1 MLNSSTDPFARIA
14 PDAQQDPTAGSPSDG
29 QRLQPRIL
37 QESLSATFLTGRRSQ
52 AYCCSI
58 VAVVFLLS
66 SKGGGTGLN
75 SASQCL
81 PASANRRQLLTRAP
95 QSPALLVSFRS
106 TAIGIRRMIFRPWR
120 GASDTRISRAQ
131 TALTGLRFQD
141 PSRGTEAHLLHLP
154 LRHRRHD
161 RRSHFSATDHQ
172 VGAQW
177 LYHGASKSCAEKTA
191 VAHIAKH
198 ARTGAGRVRSL
209 QVEGL
214 LHARRGACALIT
226 PFSTARNTNIYI
238 CTSCNSCATSSRFT
252 KTSRARHT
260 TFSAVV
266 ATSASTPTTMTMK
279 KTMRTRR
286 PTAKTRLSGSC
297 RRRSSKT
304 RTPYARSALLA
315 VSPVASAHPDER
327 SCR

>member
-1 MLNSSTDPFARIA
+1 MLNSSIDPSAPVA
-14 PDAQQDPTAGSPSDG
+14 PDPQQDPTAGSPSDG
-29 QRLQPRIL
+29 ERLQPRIS
-37 QESLSATFLTGRRSQ
+37 QESLSAAFLSARRAQ
-52 AYCCSI
+52 ADCRSI

-81 PASANRRQLLTRAP
+81 LASVNRRQSLTRAP
-95 QSPALLVSFRS
+95 QLPALLVSFRS
-106 TAIGIRRMIFRPWR
+106 TAIGIRRMISRQWR
-120 GASDTRISRAQ
+120 GASDTRISRTQ
-131 TALTGLRFQD
+131 IALTGLRFQD

-177 LYHGASKSCAEKTA
+177 VYHGASKSCAEKTA

-198 ARTGAGRVRSL
+198 ARTGAGRLRSL

-214 LHARRGACALIT
+214 LHARRGTYALRT
-226 PFSTARNTNIYI
+226 PFSTVRNTDIYI

-260 TFSAVV
+260 TSSAVV
-266 ATSASTPTTMTMK
+266 ATSASTPTTMTMR
-279 KTMRTRR
+279 KTMRTHR
-286 PTAKTRLSGSC
+286 PTAKTRLADSC

-304 RTPYARSALLA
+304 RTPYARSALLTS
-315 VSPVASAHPDER
+315 SPVASAHPNK
-327 SCR
+327 